1 MAISFRQRMLHIFV
15 ATVACFSMAQALC
28 AQPRENE
35 ESAVQ
40 DAYKAYIRA
49 WKTRDVAA
57 LQKIIADD
65 YMAVNFENKVSSKEI
80 EISTAESDPLW
91 NQMTVDEIHTHIV
104 GTTAVASGFIS
115 AQGQRPDG
123 NVFNA
128 KVRFLAVL
136 VKRDGRWQLLAT
148 ESATVKQQPS

>member
-1 MAISFRQRMLHIFV
+1 MVISFTQRMLYIFV
-15 ATVACFSMAQALC
+15 AAVACFSLTQPLC
-28 AQPRENE
+28 AQQREKE

-40 DAYKAYIRA
+40 DAYKAYIQA

-80 EISTAESDPLW
+80 EIATAKSDPVW

-104 GTTAVASGFIS
+104 GTTAVASGFIA

-123 NVFNA
+123 SVFNA

-148 ESATVKQQPS
+148 ESAAVKQQPS